1 MRHGVST
8 WAAVLLLNCSA
19 IAAAEPAAFTKL
31 GAEYDRTALPLL
43 KHYCLGCHSTED
55 QEGELDLERF
65 ARLSDVRKS
74 PRVWQKVVD
83 QLTTGEMPPK
93 DSPQLSAEQK
103 QQLLKWTRSYLD
115 AEAHANAGDPGP
127 VVLRRLSN
135 VEYNNTVRDLTGV
148 DLQPAREFPADSAAG
163 EGFTNVGEAL
173 VMSPAMLDKYFSAAR
188 QIASHAVLL
197 PDGFRFSPKDT
208 RRDWTDSLVADIQ
221 QLYRQHSSAE
231 GARAV
236 HLHGL
241 VWEADTGGRIPLEA
255 YLKAIIENRGPLEDG
270 TTNLPE
276 VAAKTGL
283 SEKYLSV
290 LWSLDQHHDIS
301 PLLDRQRRL
310 WKTATIEDIPALAA
324 EIRQWQAALT
334 KFNSVAHFKKW
345 LEPVNPLAESQ
356 TFRIKLAPA
365 PEAKDL
371 TLTLLAATDG
381 VLGGISIEDALV
393 EWQEPRL
400 EAPGRP
406 TIFLKDVRNGLSGL
420 EARRALLASAAD
432 YLAAVDA
439 ARQSATPLT
448 ADTLAEQRNLDP
460 QLLTAWFDYLGI
472 AGTPTLKVETLF
484 TEKQEKSGDYDFVK
498 SLGPAATPIIS
509 ANSSDQ
515 QVRVPGIMKPHSV
528 AVHPSPTQN
537 VAVGWRS
544 PITGRIRIETVVA
557 HAHPEC
563 GNGVAWAIERRRG
576 SERRRLAGG
585 EIERSQSA
593 TIPPIDSAAVQAGDL
608 ISLLVGPRGTDHS
621 CDLTEANLTLT
632 ELEGD
637 KRQWSLWKD
646 VSSDLLAANPHADSL
661 GNREVWYFYHE
672 PITAGSSA
680 AFAGLPAGSLLD
692 RWRDEAD
699 AAERMKL
706 AGQVQELVKNGPT
719 AAADNPDA
727 VLYRQL
733 TSYSGPLLGSL
744 DFAALA
750 ARGAPAESSASG
762 YGVNPEIFGQHPS
775 GKPFPAGSMTS
786 NVSSPLAIRLPAELV
801 SGREFVVT
809 AAVDRYGSP
818 NLAMQAQVHVD
829 RHPGPVHAVAGNPVL
844 VRNESVAQRA
854 MIQSFDNFRK
864 IFPAAL
870 CYGQIV
876 PVDEVVTVVLFHRED
891 EPLMRLMLD
900 ESEQRRL
907 DRLWDELRFVSQDA
921 LKVEEAYVQFM
932 EYVTQDGD
940 VRIFEPLRKPIKD
953 RADAFRKQLA
963 EAERYQQE
971 YLLNF
976 ATRAYRRPLTSDER
990 TGLNDL
996 YARLRTQDLDHKA
1009 AFRLTLARILVAPSF
1024 LYRSEPPAGSSEPKP
1039 VSDWEL
1045 ASRLSYFLWSSMPD
1059 LELRKLAAAG
1069 TLHEPEI
1076 LKAQARRMLQDP
1088 KARAL
1093 ATEFGCQW
1101 IDIRGFDTHNEKSEQ
1116 VFPEFAALRGPMYEE
1131 SVRFFMDLFARD
1143 GSILDVVNADH
1154 TFVND
1159 ALAKFYELPGIEG
1172 PEFRRVDGV
1181 QAHHRGG
1188 VLGMATLLAKQSG
1201 ASRTSPILRGNWL
1214 IETFLG
1220 EKLPKPPKNVPLLP
1234 ESELGADGLTV
1245 RQITEAHSSIE
1256 SCAKCHRKIDP
1267 FGFALEGFDAIGRRR
1282 TKDLAGRAI
1291 ETQVETPDGV
1301 KFGDIE
1307 GLREYILTHR
1317 RDDFLHHFSRK
1328 LLGYALGRGVQLS
1341 DEPLLQE
1348 MQRKL
1353 RENDYRFSAALDAIL
1368 DSRQFRQTRG
1378 IETPLEEVGAR

>member
-1 MRHGVST
+1 MHHGLST
-8 WAAVLLLNCSA
+8 WVGILLLSGSCF
-19 IAAAEPAAFTKL
+19 AAEPAAFAPL
-31 GAEYDRTALPLL
+31 GADYEQKTLPLL
-43 KHYCLGCHSTED
+43 KQYCWGCHSTED

-65 ARLSDVRKS
+65 ARLTDVRKS
-74 PRVWQKVVD
+74 PRVWQKVVE
-83 QLTTGEMPPK
+83 QLVTGEMPPK

-103 QQLLKWTRSYLD
+103 RQVLQWTRAYLD

-135 VEYNNTVRDLTGV
+135 VEYNNTIRDLTGV
-148 DLQPAREFPADSAAG
+148 DLQPAREFPVDSAAG

-173 VMSPAMLDKYFSAAR
+173 VMSPAMLDKYVAAAK
-188 QIASHAVLL
+188 QIAAHAVLL

-208 RRDWTDSLVADIQ
+208 PRDWSDALVADIQ
-221 QLYRQHSSAE
+221 QLYRQHTSAE

-255 YLKAIIENRGPLEDG
+255 YLKRLIADRESLIAGKQTIAAIAEQ
-270 TTNLPE
+270 TH
-276 VAAKTGL
+276 L
-283 SEKYLSV
+283 SPKYLNI
-290 LWSLDQHHDIS
+290 LWTLLQSGEPS
-301 PLLDRQRRL
+301 PLLDAFRDRWRSA
-310 WKTATIEDIPALAA
+310 KPDDVPALAN
-324 EIRQWQAALT
+324 EIRQWQSALT
-334 KFNSVAHFKKW
+334 KFNSVAHFKPW
-345 LEPVNPLAESQ
+345 LEAVNPVAESQ
-356 TFRIKLAPA
+356 TFRIKLQPQ
-365 PEAKDL
+365 PDAKEVVL
-371 TLTLLAATDG
+371 HLAAGPAGEGSPD
-381 VLGGISIEDALV
+381 DRV

-406 TIFLKDVRNGLSGL
+406 TIFLKDVREGLRGL
-420 EARRALLASAAD
+420 EAKRTMLASAAD

-448 ADTLAEQRNLDP
+448 AAALAEQRKLDP

-484 TEKQEKSGDYDFVK
+484 TEKHEKSGDYDFVK
-498 SLGPAATPIIS
+498 TWGPAATPVIS

-544 PITGRIRIETVVA
+544 PIAGRVRIETVVA

-585 EIERSQSA
+585 EIERAKAA
-593 TIPPIDSAAVQAGDL
+593 TIPPLEAVAVQAGDL
-608 ISLLVGPRGTDHS
+608 ISLLVGPRGTDHT

-632 ELEGD
+632 ELDGD

-646 VSSDLLAANPHADSL
+646 VSGDLLAANPHADSL

-672 PITAGSSA
+672 PITAGASA

-692 RWRDEAD
+692 RWRDEAST
-699 AAERMKL
+699 AERQKL
-706 AGQVQELVKNGPT
+706 AVQVQDLIKTGPP
-719 AAADNPDA
+719 APADHPDA

-733 TSYSGPLLGSL
+733 TSLSGPLLGSL
-744 DFAALA
+744 DFAQLA
-750 ARGAPAESSASG
+750 ATAKPSTPDSPSAWGLEPAL
-762 YGVNPEIFGQHPS
+762 FGQHPS
-775 GKPFPAGSMTS
+775 GQPLPAGSFATEA
-786 NVSSPLAIRLPAELV
+786 PLVRAIRLPADLV
-801 SGREFVVT
+801 AGRELVVT
-809 AAVDRYGSP
+809 AAVDRYAGP
-818 NLAMQAQVHVD
+818 QAAVQAQVLVD
-829 RHPGPVHAVAGNPVL
+829 QQPAPSLLIAGSPVL
-844 VRNESVAQRA
+844 VRKGSPAEARMVR
-854 MIQSFDNFRK
+854 SFDEFRK

-876 PVDEVVTVVLFHRED
+876 PVDEVVTLVLFHRED
-891 EPLMRLMLD
+891 EPLMRLMLND
-900 ESEQRRL
+900 AEQRRL

-953 RADAFRKQLA
+953 RADAFRRQLA
-963 EAERYQQE
+963 EAERHQLE
-971 YLLNF
+971 SLLDF
-976 ATRAYRRPLTSDER
+976 AGRAYRRPLTSTEQA
-990 TGLNDL
+990 GLNEL
-996 YARLRTQDLDHKA
+996 YARLRTQDLDHEA
-1009 AFRLTLARILVAPSF
+1009 AFRLTLARILMAPSF
-1024 LYRSEPPAGSSEPKP
+1024 LYRSEPPAGTSEPKP

-1059 LELRKLAAAG
+1059 PELRKLAAAG
-1069 TLHEPEI
+1069 TLHEPEV

-1088 KARAL
+1088 RARAL

-1143 GSILDVVNADH
+1143 GSVLDVVNADY

-1159 ALAKFYELPGIEG
+1159 ALAKFYELPGVEG
-1172 PEFRRVDGV
+1172 PEFRRVEGV
-1181 QAHHRGG
+1181 KAHHRGG

-1214 IETFLG
+1214 VETFLG

-1234 ESELGADGLTV
+1234 ESELGTDGLTV
-1245 RQITEAHSSIE
+1245 RQITEAHSTIE

-1267 FGFALEGFDAIGRRR
+1267 FGFALESFDAIGRRR
-1282 TKDLAGRAI
+1282 TKDLAGRPI
-1291 ETQVETPDGV
+1291 ETQVETPDGI

-1317 RDDFLHHFSRK
+1317 RDDFIRHFCRK
-1328 LLGYALGRGVQLS
+1328 LLGYAVGRGVQLT

-1348 MQRKL
+1348 MQQKL
-1353 RENDYRFSAALDAIL
+1353 REHDYRFSAALEVIL
-1368 DSRQFRQTRG
+1368 DSRQFRNVRG

>member
-1 MRHGVST
+1 MHHRLST
-8 WAAVLLLNCSA
+8 WAAVLLLNCASL
-19 IAAAEPAAFTKL
+19 AAAEPAAFTKL
-31 GAEYDRTALPLL
+31 GVEYDQAALPLL

-74 PRVWQKVVD
+74 PRVWQKVVE
-83 QLTTGEMPPK
+83 QLVTGEMPPK

-135 VEYNNTVRDLTGV
+135 VEYNNTIRDLTGV

-173 VMSPAMLDKYFSAAR
+173 VMSPAMLDKYFAAAR
-188 QIASHAVLL
+188 QIATHAVLL
-197 PDGFRFSPKDT
+197 PDGFRFSPKAT
-208 RRDWTDSLVADIQ
+208 PRDWSDALIADIQ

-255 YLKAIIENRGPLEDG
+255 YLKPLVADRDALIAGRKTVSAIADE
-270 TTNLPE
+270 TQ
-276 VAAKTGL
+276 L
-283 SEKYLSV
+283 SPKYLGL
-290 LWSLDQHHDIS
+290 LWNLLQSREPS
-301 PLLDRQRRL
+301 PLLDALRDRWRSA
-310 WKTATIEDIPALAA
+310 KPEDVSALAT

-334 KFNSVAHFKKW
+334 KFNSVAHFKQW
-345 LEPVNPLAESQ
+345 LEPVNPVAESQ
-356 TFRIKLAPA
+356 TFRIKLSPA
-365 PEAKDL
+365 PEAKEVVL
-371 TLTLLAATDG
+371 SLAAGSAGEGSPD
-381 VLGGISIEDALV
+381 DRV

-406 TIFLKDVRNGLSGL
+406 AILLKDIRAGLRQL
-420 EARRALLASAAD
+420 AAKRDLLNVSAD

-439 ARQSATPLT
+439 ARQSPTPL
-448 ADTLAEQRNLDP
+448 AAATLAEQRKLDP
-460 QLLTAWFDYLGI
+460 QLLTAWFDYLGV

-528 AVHPSPTQN
+528 AVHPSPTEN

-544 PITGRIRIETVVA
+544 PIAGRIRIETVVA

-585 EIERSQSA
+585 EIERSQAA
-593 TIPPIDSAAVQAGDL
+593 TIPPIDSVTVQAGDL
-608 ISLLVGPRGTDHS
+608 ISLLVGPRGTDHT

-672 PITAGSSA
+672 PITAAASA

-699 AAERMKL
+699 AGERMKL
-706 AGQVQELVKNGPT
+706 AGQVQELIKNGPP
-719 AAADNPDA
+719 AAADHPDA
-727 VLYRQL
+727 VLHRQL
-733 TSYSGPLLGSL
+733 TALSGPLLGAL
-744 DFAALA
+744 DFGQLA
-750 ARGAPAESSASG
+750 TATGQARSAPST
-762 YGVNPEIFGQHPS
+762 YGIEPGLFGRHPS
-775 GKPFPAGSMTS
+775 GKVLPAGSFVTEAPS
-786 NVSSPLAIRLPAELV
+786 VVEIRLPADLV
-801 SGREFVVT
+801 GGREFVVT
-809 AAVDRYGSP
+809 AAVDRHAGP
-818 NLAMQAQVHVD
+818 QAAVQAQVLVD
-829 RHPGPVHAVAGNPVL
+829 QPPAAARMLAGSPVL
-844 VRNESVAQRA
+844 VRKGSPAEARIV
-854 MIQSFDNFRK
+854 QSFEDFRR

-900 ESEQRRL
+900 DAEQRRL

-953 RADAFRKQLA
+953 RADAFRARLLAA
-963 EAERYQQE
+963 EAQQIDA
-971 YLLNF
+971 LVDF
-976 ATRAYRRPLTSDER
+976 ADRAYRRPLSADEQS
-990 TGLNDL
+990 GLRQL
-996 YARLRTQDLDHKA
+996 YGQLRKQDLDHEA

-1024 LYRSEPPAGSSEPKP
+1024 LYRSEPPAGSAEPKP

-1045 ASRLSYFLWSSMPD
+1045 ASRLSYFLWSTMPD
-1059 LELRKLAAAG
+1059 AELRQLAAAG
-1069 TLHEPEI
+1069 KLHEPEV
-1076 LKAQARRMLQDP
+1076 LKSQARRMLQDP

-1234 ESELGADGLTV
+1234 ESELGTDGLTV

-1307 GLREYILTHR
+1307 GLRAYILTHR

-1353 RENDYRFSAALDAIL
+1353 QENDYRFSAALDAIL